1 LQLIAD
7 HHYQI
12 KLSKVIKMTDTTLT
26 EWQDPDVIRSALSKK
41 RIAVVGMSSKEHRA
55 SYLVGNYL
63 KQKGYVVIPV
73 NPREPEIL
81 GLKCYPGLLDIP
93 DPVDV
98 VNVFRVS
105 AAVPQ
110 IAEESVKIGAKY
122 LWLQLGVISAQGV
135 SIASQ
140 GGLQCIVDRCLKI
153 EHVRYMV

>member
-1 LQLIAD
+1 
-7 HHYQI
+7 
-12 KLSKVIKMTDTTLT
+12 MTDTTLT

-63 KQKGYVVIPV
+63 KQQGYEVIPV

-81 GLKCYPGLLDIP
+81 GLKCYPDLKDVPGSIDI
-93 DPVDV
+93 
-98 VNVFRVS
+98 VNVFRASSV
-105 AAVPQ
+105 VPQ
-110 IAEESVKIGAKY
+110 IAEDSVKIGAKY
-122 LWLQLGVISAQGV
+122 LWLQLGVISPEGV

>member
-1 LQLIAD
+1 MTGIA
-7 HHYQI
+7 
-12 KLSKVIKMTDTTLT
+12 LT

-41 RIAVVGMSSKEHRA
+41 RIAVVGMSSKELRA

-81 GLKCYPGLLDIP
+81 GLKCYPSLLEIP
-93 DPVDV
+93 GSVDV

-110 IAEESVKIGAKY
+110 IAEESVKIGAEY
-122 LWLQLGVISAQGV
+122 LWLQLGVISNEGV
-135 SIASQ
+135 SMANES
-140 GGLQCIVDRCLKI
+140 GMKCIVDRCIKI
-153 EHVRYMV
+153 EHARYMA